1 MGGIPFWQGSI
12 SGPLLNNISV
22 YDLFSIIN
30 NGGFPSIADDNR
42 PYVVGDGMKQVI
54 QSFDKVSDKLFYWL
68 QIIRWK

>member
-12 SGPLLNNISV
+12 SGPLLDNIFV
-22 YDLFSIIN
+22 YDLFSIMN

-54 QSFDKVSDKLFYWL
+54 
-68 QIIRWK
+68 